1 MDNNYELLS
10 YNIKKTR
17 VIKINNIINR
27 ISAVLNYTVF
37 LLLFSSL
44 SLNVFKE
51 GNKTHCGTQSP
62 WYTMWQFWCTVWQ
75 FIPWYLNVPNLIGY
89 TCLLLLKYWR
99 HFTRSRENWNT
110 LQRKTS
116 RMAQDLSQQGAKK
129 VRFTACPLDKLQL
142 HVAFT
147 SPRVIIV

>member
-1 MDNNYELLS
+1 MDNIYKLLS

-17 VIKINNIINR
+17 VIKINNNIIINR

-62 WYTMWQFWCTVWQ
+62 WYTMW
-75 FIPWYLNVPNLIGY
+75 
-89 TCLLLLKYWR
+89 
-99 HFTRSRENWNT
+99 
-110 LQRKTS
+110 
-116 RMAQDLSQQGAKK
+116 
-129 VRFTACPLDKLQL
+129 
-142 HVAFT
+142 
-147 SPRVIIV
+147 